1 MKSVHLFSYRKD
13 IDGLRALAIL
23 LVVLFHSGV
32 GALSGGFIGVDVF
45 FVISGFL
52 IGSII
57 SREISNNTFTFYQFY
72 VRRIRRIAPALFFM
86 LFCITA
92 LSYSIL
98 SPLEF
103 RDLAKYVTA
112 VLLFVPNVMLLKGI
126 DYFNPDADL
135 NPMLMTWSLGIEEQF
150 YFVLPALMIIA
161 HRLRFSLKAVIVTL
175 SLASLV
181 AGIIITPI
189 NGNSAFYLLHTRAW
203 ELGAGVLLALWRNQ
217 PVTGSKG
224 VPLTLA
230 GLLLILLPVF
240 FLDKESAFPGFL
252 ALMPV
257 VGAVLIILTHNRLHQ
272 TLLENPLMVFIGKV
286 SYSWYLWHWPL
297 LSLARI
303 SANDPLSVVQGLS
316 ISAGALLI
324 ATFSWYFVE
333 KPFRR
338 PAQPQQR
345 IITSYAILCVV
356 GILSFVSIYMT
367 GGLKYR
373 VNDLVNNGELFK
385 VEAETNPCLLTY
397 GANLPSTNSLCM
409 PAIAVPAVALVGD
422 SHAAALRSAVAQYA
436 LKNKKSLFQMTKS
449 SCPFLIGSSRY
460 MLDHP
465 EQGDQ
470 CTAFNKEVMKT
481 LLSDKVDEVVITAF
495 WSSGFSLIPGYGYR
509 SIDGKQQD
517 NYLAL
522 DQGLG
527 NAVKLLRAANKKVT
541 IVEDVPSL
549 DIDPLRYSITQN
561 IPLRAKINAWLSNGS
576 GVNTAADRTLRFHL
590 TEDKVNKILGAYAQ
604 PGVKVLNLKENL
616 CSQKGCLIAS
626 KGLPLYYD
634 THHLTDLG
642 SSIALGNNL

>member
-1 MKSVHLFSYRKD
+1 MKSTHLFSYRKD

-57 SREISNNTFTFYQFY
+57 SREISNNTFSFYQFY

-86 LFCITA
+86 LFSITA

-98 SPLEF
+98 SPMEF
-103 RDLAKYVTA
+103 RDLAKYITA

-126 DYFNPDADL
+126 DYFNPSADL

-150 YFVLPALMIIA
+150 YFVLPALMIFARRI
-161 HRLRFSLKAVIVTL
+161 RFSVKAVMVTL
-175 SLASLV
+175 SLASLI
-181 AGIIITPI
+181 ASIIITPI

-203 ELGAGVLLALWRNQ
+203 ELGAGVLLALYRSQ

-224 VPLTLA
+224 IPLTLA
-230 GLLLILLPVF
+230 GLLLILIPVF
-240 FLDKESAFPGFL
+240 FLDKESVFPGFL

-257 VGAVLIILTHNRLHQ
+257 AGAVLIILTHNALHQ
-272 TLLENPLMVFIGKV
+272 HLLENPVMVFIGKV

-303 SANDPLSVVQGLS
+303 SSNEPLTAVQGLT

-338 PAQPQQR
+338 PARPQQR
-345 IITSYAILCVV
+345 IITSYSILCVV
-356 GILSFVSIYMT
+356 GILSFVSIYLA

-385 VEAETNPCLLTY
+385 VEAERDPCLLSY
-397 GANLPSTNSLCM
+397 GPNLPSTNSLCM
-409 PAIAVPAVALVGD
+409 PAVAVPAVALVGD
-422 SHAAALRSAVAQYA
+422 SHAAALRSAVAEYA
-436 LKNKKSLFQMTKS
+436 LKKSKPLFQLTKS
-449 SCPFLIGSSRY
+449 SCPFLVGSTRY
-460 MLDHP
+460 MLNHP
-465 EQGDQ
+465 EQGDH
-470 CTAFNKEVMKT
+470 CTAFNKAVMKT

-495 WSSGFSLIPGYGYR
+495 WSSGFSLIPGNGFR
-509 SIDGKQQD
+509 SIDGKQTD

-527 NAVKLLRAANKKVT
+527 NAIKQLRAAHKKIT
-541 IVEDVPSL
+541 LVEDAPSL

-561 IPLRAKINAWLSNGS
+561 IPLRAKINTWLHS
-576 GVNTAADRTLRFHL
+576 GPDLNTVADRTLRFHL
-590 TEDKVNKILGAYAQ
+590 TEDKINTILAAYAQ
-604 PGVKVLNLKENL
+604 PGVKVINLKENL
-616 CSQKGCLIAS
+616 CTLQGCMITS

-634 THHLTDLG
+634 THHLTRLG

>member
-150 YFVLPALMIIA
+150 YFVLPALMIIT

-286 SYSWYLWHWPL
+286 SYSWYL
-297 LSLARI
+297 
-303 SANDPLSVVQGLS
+303 
-316 ISAGALLI
+316 
-324 ATFSWYFVE
+324 
-333 KPFRR
+333 
-338 PAQPQQR
+338 
-345 IITSYAILCVV
+345 
-356 GILSFVSIYMT
+356 
-367 GGLKYR
+367 
-373 VNDLVNNGELFK
+373 
-385 VEAETNPCLLTY
+385 
-397 GANLPSTNSLCM
+397 
-409 PAIAVPAVALVGD
+409 
-422 SHAAALRSAVAQYA
+422 
-436 LKNKKSLFQMTKS
+436 
-449 SCPFLIGSSRY
+449 
-460 MLDHP
+460 
-465 EQGDQ
+465 
-470 CTAFNKEVMKT
+470 
-481 LLSDKVDEVVITAF
+481 
-495 WSSGFSLIPGYGYR
+495 
-509 SIDGKQQD
+509 
-517 NYLAL
+517 
-522 DQGLG
+522 
-527 NAVKLLRAANKKVT
+527 
-541 IVEDVPSL
+541 
-549 DIDPLRYSITQN
+549 
-561 IPLRAKINAWLSNGS
+561 
-576 GVNTAADRTLRFHL
+576 
-590 TEDKVNKILGAYAQ
+590 
-604 PGVKVLNLKENL
+604 
-616 CSQKGCLIAS
+616 
-626 KGLPLYYD
+626 
-634 THHLTDLG
+634 
-642 SSIALGNNL
+642 

>member
-1 MKSVHLFSYRKD
+1 
-13 IDGLRALAIL
+13 
-23 LVVLFHSGV
+23 
-32 GALSGGFIGVDVF
+32 
-45 FVISGFL
+45 
-52 IGSII
+52 
-57 SREISNNTFTFYQFY
+57 
-72 VRRIRRIAPALFFM
+72 M

-126 DYFNPDADL
+126 DYFNPNVDL

-257 VGAVLIILTHNRLHQ
+257 VGAVLIIVTHNRLHQ

-286 SYSWYLWHWPL
+286 SYLWYLWHWPL

-338 PAQPQQR
+338 PVQPQQR
-345 IITSYAILCVV
+345 IITSYVILCVV

-385 VEAETNPCLLTY
+385 VGAETNPCLLTY

-409 PAIAVPAVALVGD
+409 PAITVPAVALVGD

-436 LKNKKSLFQMTKS
+436 LKNKKPLFQMTKS
-449 SCPFLIGSSRY
+449 
-460 MLDHP
+460 
-465 EQGDQ
+465 
-470 CTAFNKEVMKT
+470 
-481 LLSDKVDEVVITAF
+481 
-495 WSSGFSLIPGYGYR
+495 
-509 SIDGKQQD
+509 
-517 NYLAL
+517 
-522 DQGLG
+522 
-527 NAVKLLRAANKKVT
+527 
-541 IVEDVPSL
+541 
-549 DIDPLRYSITQN
+549 
-561 IPLRAKINAWLSNGS
+561 NAWLSNSS

-590 TEDKVNKILGAYAQ
+590 TEDKINKILGAYAQ

-616 CSQKGCLIAS
+616 CTQKGCLIAS